1 MTGKTRLLAEKII
14 AENALISLVTSA
26 GNCTGTIAEC
36 AAFLANLQPVTVRV
50 SFDDK
55 MMADLHVIRGQS
67 LEGYQHAIIAAL
79 VAALEPESADSVDAT
94 VSFFMSHSGRMQ

>member
-14 AENALISLVTSA
+14 AENAQISIVTSA

-36 AAFLANLQPVTVRV
+36 AAFLANMQPITVRV

-55 MMADLHVIRGQS
+55 MAELHVIRGQS

-79 VAALEPESADSVDAT
+79 VAALEPESADSVDAMF
-94 VSFFMSHSGRMQ
+94 SFFMSHSGRMQ